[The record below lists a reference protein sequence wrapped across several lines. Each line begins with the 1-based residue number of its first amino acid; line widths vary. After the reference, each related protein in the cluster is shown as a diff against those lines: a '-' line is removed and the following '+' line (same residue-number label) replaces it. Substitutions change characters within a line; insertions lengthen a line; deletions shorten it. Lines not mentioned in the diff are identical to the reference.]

1 VKGAAAQQHGQSG
14 PLPGR
19 RVPAPA
25 VRGADDRRP
34 QPKHTVVP
42 PVGGLRDRQVVP
54 GVDARPD
61 SSSSPGLPAVVET
74 MAAARPEPQA
84 IRGPT
89 TAKASLRLVAGFL
102 TAALAPFVVP
112 LPGSP
117 VEHPTQWAVLA
128 WLRRQSDRGARDRR
142 PSLVA
147 NPRQTEQVEADASP
161 ARPARA
167 TVDRI
172 DKVTGRVTG
181 SVDTDG
187 PDGVSY
193 ELARQIDRRL
203 GSVTVDRVT
212 GQWAFAPTQPSRLT
226 AALSQEGG
234 VVEFAITASDGRTI
248 DVRAPIDQAE
258 AAVTGT
264 IDVGDAL
271 VYGLAAVG
279 DRLYVLNGADG
290 AGRNGAVKIFDTA
303 TRMVAGS
310 IEVGRSPFAVA
321 VSGRKLYVGNAD
333 DGTVSVVD
341 VASNGVVDVIAV
353 GAHPFGLEVSGD
365 RLYVADHAGTVSVV
379 DLNDNTELTRIRVAG
394 NPFAVA
400 ATADRVYVTNYV
412 GGTVAVVDR
421 ATSTAVD
428 AVAVGGYP
436 YYAAVAG
443 GRLYVVNAATNALTI
458 VEETVDAVVDFD
470 PATGS
475 VGAVPSGAVPVDF
488 VVRGDRIYVSNVNCG
503 TVTVIDVATS
513 QPVET
518 IGVGINP
525 GLITATADGR
535 TVYVADVMEGTVRVI
550 SSVRHMADG

>member
-1 VKGAAAQQHGQSG
+1 MAAQ
-14 PLPGR
+14 
-19 RVPAPA
+19 
-25 VRGADDRRP
+25 
-34 QPKHTVVP
+34 
-42 PVGGLRDRQVVP
+42 
-54 GVDARPD
+54 
-61 SSSSPGLPAVVET
+61 
-74 MAAARPEPQA
+74 PEPSAPQ
-84 IRGPT
+84 GPT
-89 TAKASLRLVAGFL
+89 TAKASLRFVTGFL

-117 VEHPTQWAVLA
+117 VEQPTQWAVLA
-128 WLRRQSDRGARDRR
+128 WLRRQSERGALDQR

-147 NPRQTEQVEADASP
+147 DPRQTEQVEAPTAAAGP
-161 ARPARA
+161 TRA

-181 SVDTDG
+181 RVDVADG
-187 PDGVSY
+187 HAGVSY
-193 ELARQIDRRL
+193 ELAEQIDRRL

-212 GQWAFAPTQPSRLT
+212 GQWAFAPTQPSRLA
-226 AALSQEGG
+226 AALRQEDG
-234 VVEFAITASDGRTI
+234 VVEFSIISSDGRKV
-248 DVRAPIDQAE
+248 DVRAPVDPAE

-290 AGRNGAVKIFDTA
+290 AGRNGSVKIIDTA
-303 TRMVAGS
+303 TRMVVGS
-310 IEVGRSPFAVA
+310 IEVGSSPFAVA
-321 VSGRKLYVGNAD
+321 ISGRKLYVGNAD

-341 VASNGVVDVIAV
+341 VASNRVVDVIDV
-353 GAHPFGLEVSGD
+353 GANPFGLEVSGD

-379 DLNDNTELTRIRVAG
+379 DLNDNTELARIPVAG

-412 GGTVAVVDR
+412 GGTVAVVDQ

-428 AVAVGGYP
+428 AVVGGGYP

-458 VEETVDAVVDFD
+458 VEETVDAVVDVD
-470 PATGS
+470 PATRS
-475 VGAVPSGAVPVDF
+475 VDAVPSGAVPVDF
-488 VVRGDRIYVSNVNCG
+488 VVRGDRLYTSNVNCG
-503 TVTVIDVATS
+503 TVTVIDVATG

-535 TVYVADVMEGTVRVI
+535 TVYVADVMAGTVRVI